1 MNNQEALQILEEVLS
16 EFRRESY
23 EQLTSRIGPSSP
35 VVLER
40 AGAGG
45 PYQLEI
51 LFLWDAVPGGDVRVI
66 GSIDDG
72 GWRAFAPADAFVH
85 QGSRRIS
92 GRRVGTS

>member
-1 MNNQEALQILEEVLS
+1 MNNQVALQILEEVLA

-23 EQLTSRIGPSSP
+23 ERLTSRIGPSSP

-40 AGAGG
+40 DGAGG

-51 LFLWDAVPGGDVRVI
+51 LFLWDGQPGGDVRVI

-72 GWRAFAPADAFVH
+72 GLWTAFAPLTRSFIKAAD
-85 QGSRRIS
+85 GSL
-92 GRRVGTS
+92 VGE

>member
-1 MNNQEALQILEEVLS
+1 MNHQEALRILEEVLS
-16 EFRRESY
+16 EFRREPY

-51 LFLWDAVPGGDVRVI
+51 LFMWDGRPGGDVRVI

-72 GWRAFAPADAFVH
+72 GWRAAFAPLTRSFIKAADGSFV
-85 QGSRRIS
+85 GE
-92 GRRVGTS
+92 

>member
-1 MNNQEALQILEEVLS
+1 LALQILEEVLA

-40 AGAGG
+40 DGAGG

-51 LFLWDAVPGGDVRVI
+51 LFMWDDRAGGDVRVI

-72 GWRAFAPADAFVH
+72 GWWASFSPLTRSFIKAAD
-85 QGSRRIS
+85 GSV
-92 GRRVGTS
+92 VGE

>member
-1 MNNQEALQILEEVLS
+1 MNDQEALQILEEVLS
-16 EFRRESY
+16 EFRQESD
-23 EQLTSRIGPSSP
+23 EQLVNRIGPSSP

-51 LFLWDAVPGGDVRVI
+51 LFEWDGQPGGDVRVI

-72 GWRAFAPADAFVH
+72 GWRAFAPLTRSFIKAAG
-85 QGSRRIS
+85 GSE
-92 GRRVGTS
+92 VGE